1 LKVMKRLPVLAAA
14 VALIALN
21 TGSGRAADAPQDS
34 AAIIQQIKNDAD
46 PATVLQQIKNAVFS
60 TGPNGE
66 TAASADSVQLTPEEI
81 SKIAAM
87 HVTAA
92 ISLQYTSTEWA
103 QAQIRGVTNQLKKMG
118 VQVVAVTDA
127 GFKAETQVSDIE
139 TILTRKPKFI
149 VSIPVDPSATAD
161 AFRRAAAGGV
171 KLVFMDN
178 VPKGFVPGKDYISDV
193 SADNYGNGVVSGL
206 LMAKALHGKGEIG
219 LIYHG
224 ADFFV
229 TRQRY
234 EGFKAIIGKY
244 PGIKIVAEQGIAGP
258 DFTGDAEKAA
268 SAILTSHPKV
278 NGLWAVWDV
287 PAEGVLS
294 AARAAG
300 RDPSGLAVTTCD
312 LGANIAID
320 MAQDGYVKGTG
331 SQWPI
336 RQAETEAILA
346 GYGLIGK
353 EAPAYVALPAVP
365 VTKENILAAWKQVH
379 GIEAPD
385 LVKKALQ

>member
-1 LKVMKRLPVLAAA
+1 MKRLPVLAAA

>member
-1 LKVMKRLPVLAAA
+1 MVRKLRRLAACM
-14 VALIALN
+14 ALLASSIGCG
-21 TGSGRAADAPQDS
+21 TAADSQADP
-34 AAIIQQIKNDAD
+34 ANVLQQIKDNAD
-46 PATVLQQIKNAVFS
+46 PATVLQQIKNVVFS
-60 TGPNGE
+60 KGPNGE
-66 TAASADSVQLTPEEI
+66 LAASADTVQLTPEEI

-87 HVTAA
+87 HATAA

-103 QAQIRGVTNQLKKMG
+103 QAQIRGVTDQCKKMG
-118 VQVVAVTDA
+118 IEVVAVTDA
-127 GFKAETQVSDIE
+127 GFKAETQVANIE
-139 TILTRKPKFI
+139 TILTRKPNI
-149 VSIPVDPSATAD
+149 ITSIPVDPVSTAD
-161 AFRRAAAGGV
+161 AFRRAAAQGV

-178 VPKGFVPGKDYISDV
+178 IPKGFVSGKDYISDV

-206 LMAKALHGKGEIG
+206 LMAKALKGKGEIG
-219 LIYHG
+219 LIYHA

-234 EGFKAIIGKY
+234 EGFKAIIAKY

-268 SAILTSHPKV
+268 GAILTSHRRL
-278 NGLWAVWDV
+278 NGIWAVWDV
-287 PAEGVLS
+287 PAEGVLA

-300 RDPSGLAVTTCD
+300 RDPASLAVTTCD

-320 MAQDGYVKGTG
+320 MAQDGFVKGTG

-346 GYGLIGK
+346 GYGLLGK
-353 EAPAYVALPAVP
+353 PAPAYVALPAVP
-365 VTKENILAAWKQVH
+365 VTKDNILAAWKQVH
-379 GIEAPD
+379 GVDAPP

>member
-1 LKVMKRLPVLAAA
+1 
-14 VALIALN
+14 
-21 TGSGRAADAPQDS
+21 
-34 AAIIQQIKNDAD
+34 
-46 PATVLQQIKNAVFS
+46 
-60 TGPNGE
+60 
-66 TAASADSVQLTPEEI
+66 
-81 SKIAAM
+81 
-87 HVTAA
+87 
-92 ISLQYTSTEWA
+92 
-103 QAQIRGVTNQLKKMG
+103 
-118 VQVVAVTDA
+118 
-127 GFKAETQVSDIE
+127 
-139 TILTRKPKFI
+139 
-149 VSIPVDPSATAD
+149 
-161 AFRRAAAGGV
+161 V

-178 VPKGFVPGKDYISDV
+178 IPNGFVPGQNYISDV
-193 SADNYGNGVVSGL
+193 SADNYGNGVVSCL

-234 EGFKAIIGKY
+234 EGFKAIIAKY
-244 PGIKIVAEQGIAGP
+244 PGIKIVAEQGIVGP

-300 RDPSGLAVTTCD
+300 REPSGLAVTTCD

-320 MAQDGYVKGTG
+320 MAQDGFAKGTG

-346 GYGLIGK
+346 GYGPIGK
-353 EAPAYVALPAVP
+353 TAPAYVALPAVP
-365 VTKENILAAWKQVH
+365 VTKENIL
-379 GIEAPD
+379 PD
-385 LVKKALQ
+385 GVKKALQ

>member
-1 LKVMKRLPVLAAA
+1 MKRLPVLAAA

-139 TILTRKPKFI
+139 TILTRKPKII

-234 EGFKAIIGKY
+234 EGFKAIIAKY

>member
-1 LKVMKRLPVLAAA
+1 MKRLPVLAAA

-139 TILTRKPKFI
+139 TILTRKPKII

>member
-1 LKVMKRLPVLAAA
+1 MKKLLLLMAGT
-14 VALIALN
+14 ALLSFSAD
-21 TGSGRAADAPQDS
+21 SGIAADSTAM
-34 AAIIQQIKNDAD
+34 IQQIKNDAD
-46 PATVLQQIKNAVFS
+46 PEAVLQQIKNTVFS
-60 TGPNGE
+60 AGPNGE
-66 TAASADSVQLTPEEI
+66 TAASAESIQLASEEI

-87 HVTAA
+87 HATGA

-103 QAQIRGVTNQLKKMG
+103 QAQIRGIRDQFKKMG
-118 VQVVAVTDA
+118 IELIAVTDA

-139 TILTRKPKFI
+139 TILTRKPNII
-149 VSIPVDPSATAD
+149 VSIPVDPAATAD
-161 AFRRAAAGGV
+161 AFRRAAARGV

-178 VPKGFVPGKDYISDV
+178 SPKGFVPGKDYISDV

-219 LIYHG
+219 LIYHA

-234 EGFKAIIGKY
+234 EGFKAIIAKY

-278 NGLWAVWDV
+278 NGMWAVWDV

-294 AARAAG
+294 AARAVG
-300 RDPSGLAVTTCD
+300 RDPAGLAITTCD

-320 MAQDGYVKGTG
+320 MAQDGFVKGTG

-336 RQAETEAILA
+336 RQAETEAMLA

-353 EAPAYVALPAVP
+353 TAPPYVALPAVP

-379 GIEAPD
+379 GVDAPD

>member
-1 LKVMKRLPVLAAA
+1 MKKLLELTACLA
-14 VALIALN
+14 LLALN
-21 TGSGRAADAPQDS
+21 TSSGTAAETPADS
-34 AAIIQQIKNDAD
+34 AALIQQIKTDAD
-46 PATVLQQIKNAVFS
+46 PATVLEQIKSTVFS
-60 TGPNGE
+60 HGPNGE
-66 TAASADSVQLTPEEI
+66 TADSADSVQLTPEEI

-87 HVTAA
+87 HATAA

-103 QAQIRGVTNQLKKMG
+103 QAQIRGVKDQFKKMG
-118 VQVVAVTDA
+118 IEVVAVTDA

-139 TILTRKPKFI
+139 TIMTRKPNII

-161 AFRRAAAGGV
+161 AYHRAAARGV

-178 VPKGFVPGKDYISDV
+178 IPKGFVPGQDYVSDV
-193 SADNYGNGVVSGL
+193 SADNFGNGVVSGL

-219 LIYHG
+219 LIFHG

-234 EGFKAIIGKY
+234 EGFKAIIAKY
-244 PGIKIVAEQGIAGP
+244 PGIKIVAEQGIVGP

-287 PAEGVLS
+287 PAEGLLS
-294 AARAAG
+294 AVRTAG
-300 RDPSGLAVTTCD
+300 RDPSGLAITTCD

-320 MAQDGYVKGTG
+320 MAQDGFVKGTG

-353 EAPAYVALPAVP
+353 TAPAYVALPAVP

-379 GIEAPD
+379 GVDAPAV
-385 LVKKALQ
+385 VKKAL

>member
-1 LKVMKRLPVLAAA
+1 MKRLPVLAAA

-139 TILTRKPKFI
+139 TILTRKPKII

-178 VPKGFVPGKDYISDV
+178 VPKGFVPGKDYVSDV

-234 EGFKAIIGKY
+234 EGFKAIIAKY

>member
-224 ADFFV
+224 SDFFV

>member
-1 LKVMKRLPVLAAA
+1 
-14 VALIALN
+14 
-21 TGSGRAADAPQDS
+21 
-34 AAIIQQIKNDAD
+34 
-46 PATVLQQIKNAVFS
+46 VFS
-60 TGPNGE
+60 KGPNGE

-139 TILTRKPKFI
+139 TILTRKPKII

-178 VPKGFVPGKDYISDV
+178 VPKGFVPGKDYVSDV

-234 EGFKAIIGKY
+234 EGFKAIIAKY

>member
-1 LKVMKRLPVLAAA
+1 MKKLLVLCAGAA
-14 VALIALN
+14 LLALN
-21 TGSGRAADAPQDS
+21 VGSGIAADS
-34 AAIIQQIKNDAD
+34 AAMIQQIKNDAD
-46 PATVLQQIKNAVFS
+46 PEAVLQQIKNTVFS
-60 TGPNGE
+60 VGPNGE

-87 HVTAA
+87 HATGA

-103 QAQIRGVTNQLKKMG
+103 QAQIRGVRDQLKKMG
-118 VQVVAVTDA
+118 IELIAVTDA

-139 TILTRKPKFI
+139 TILTRKPNII
-149 VSIPVDPSATAD
+149 VSIPVDPAATAD
-161 AFRRAAAGGV
+161 AFRRAAARGV

-178 VPKGFVPGKDYISDV
+178 VPKGFVPGQEYISDV

-219 LIYHG
+219 LIYHA

-234 EGFKAIIGKY
+234 EGFKAIIAKY

-278 NGLWAVWDV
+278 NGMWAVWDV

-300 RDPSGLAVTTCD
+300 REPASLAITTCD

-353 EAPAYVALPAVP
+353 TAPPYVALPAVP

-379 GIEAPD
+379 GVDAPD